1 MSHGMSYH
9 VDVVFC
15 IDATQSMA
23 PRFSRVKEHV
33 YSFVG
38 EIWASAER
46 RGRYMEVLR
55 VRVIAFRDYKD
66 RTTVPIQQSAFF
78 SLPAEADAFRSYVA
92 SIHASGGIT
101 GAPKSGLEALTIAMQ
116 SAWTTGGDKRRHIIV
131 LWTDGEAHPL
141 EKTNRSLR
149 VRSRTFADQIAV
161 VQQQI
166 HDTFP
171 KDFASLTDLWTNE
184 QIRSRS
190 SKRSSKR
197 LGLFAPDATP
207 WTEIT
212 TYWDN
217 VAHMPTNVG
226 DDVTD
231 VVLSDVV
238 ELLADLVSFNDI

>member
-33 YSFVG
+33 NSFVG
-38 EIWASAER
+38 GIWASAER
-46 RGRYMEVLR
+46 HGRYMEVLR

-161 VQQQI
+161 AQQQI

-171 KDFASLTDLWTNE
+171 KDFDSLTELWT
-184 QIRSRS
+184 
-190 SKRSSKR
+190 KRSQTVKR

-207 WTEIT
+207 WTEVS

-217 VAHMPTNVG
+217 VAHMPTKAG
-226 DDVTD
+226 DDMADEDFDTIFDMLIND
-231 VVLSDVV
+231 V
-238 ELLADLVSFNDI
+238 

>member
-1 MSHGMSYH
+1 MQHGSSYH

-33 YSFVG
+33 NVF
-38 EIWASAER
+38 ASQIQAYER
-46 RGRYMEVLR
+46 QRGKYIDALR

-116 SAWTTGGDKRRHIIV
+116 SAWTTGGDRRRHIIV

-161 VQQQI
+161 AQQQI

-171 KDFASLTDLWTNE
+171 KDFASLTELWTNE
-184 QIRSRS
+184 QIRSRMA
-190 SKRSSKR
+190 KQ
-197 LGLFAPDATP
+197 LVLFAPDATP

-212 TYWDN
+212 THWDN
-217 VAHMPTNVG
+217 VVHMPTKAG
-226 DDVTD
+226 EGMADEEFSTILDVMF
-231 VVLSDVV
+231 S
-238 ELLADLVSFNDI
+238 SI